1 MEEIWK
7 DIKGYEGLYQISNF
21 ARVKSLPRK
30 RKFGNR
36 TRIIPETIMKVHAK
50 PSGYKYIKLYD
61 VPRHQITKHIHRLV
75 AQAFIPN
82 PENKE
87 DVNHIDGN
95 KANNVVTNLE
105 WVTRS
110 ENLLH
115 AYRVLGRKHITIK
128 GEGNKRNKPII
139 QMDMSGNI
147 IKKWCSAAEAE
158 RQLGIPESVIRYCC
172 YTAIGKKFK
181 GRRALT
187 AGGFKWNYQIK

>member
-1 MEEIWK
+1 MEEVWK
-7 DIKGYEGLYQISNF
+7 DIEGFEGMYQISSLG
-21 ARVKSLPRK
+21 RVKSLARK
-30 RKFGNR
+30 RSFGCQ
-36 TRIIPETIMKVHAK
+36 TRICPEKIMTPKTK
-50 PSGYKYIKLYD
+50 KSGYEFVMLYD
-61 VPRHQITKHIHRLV
+61 RPCHYVCKHVHRLV
-75 AQAFIPN
+75 ATAFIPN
-82 PENKE
+82 PNHLK
-87 DVNHIDGN
+87 DVNHKNGRKEDNTI
-95 KANNVVTNLE
+95 ANLE

-115 AYRVLGRKHITIK
+115 AYRVLGRKHIAIT

-147 IKKWCSAAEAE
+147 IKKWCSATEAE
-158 RQLGIPESVIRYCC
+158 RKLGIPESTIRRCC